1 MNKCPKCGF
10 DRNIKDSKCP
20 RCGVVYLVYS
30 YYLAQKQMDDNNSVI
45 QMADNKG
52 DKGVACPSCG
62 ESVRED
68 MDLCPACDALL
79 CFDSSA
85 SVSGSSEARI
95 KKLKTYSYG
104 QALLREKEYIFE
116 RIYCEQ
122 ELPAMMKYFALYG
135 LLFSSIYGL
144 SLGMFAGSW
153 QIPVCSVKI
162 PMVLFGTL
170 LLCLPALYILNI
182 FFGTKLTIGQTLT
195 LLLASTY
202 LISVFIGS
210 VSPILCFFILLTKL
224 KKIISILNI
233 IIFGVSGIFGLRLMW
248 KGMNYLNARSS
259 YTSKMHIVKIWYIIY
274 ILIIVQVAW
283 ILRPFLG
290 EKGEFVLFREI
301 EGNFYLAIFNI
312 LSVFFK

>member
-1 MNKCPKCGF
+1 
-10 DRNIKDSKCP
+10 
-20 RCGVVYLVYS
+20 
-30 YYLAQKQMDDNNSVI
+30 
-45 QMADNKG
+45 
-52 DKGVACPSCG
+52 
-62 ESVRED
+62 
-68 MDLCPACDALL
+68 
-79 CFDSSA
+79 
-85 SVSGSSEARI
+85 
-95 KKLKTYSYG
+95 
-104 QALLREKEYIFE
+104 
-116 RIYCEQ
+116 
-122 ELPAMMKYFALYG
+122 
-135 LLFSSIYGL
+135 
-144 SLGMFAGSW
+144 
-153 QIPVCSVKI
+153 
-162 PMVLFGTL
+162 MVLFGTL

-202 LISVFIGS
+202 LISIFIGS